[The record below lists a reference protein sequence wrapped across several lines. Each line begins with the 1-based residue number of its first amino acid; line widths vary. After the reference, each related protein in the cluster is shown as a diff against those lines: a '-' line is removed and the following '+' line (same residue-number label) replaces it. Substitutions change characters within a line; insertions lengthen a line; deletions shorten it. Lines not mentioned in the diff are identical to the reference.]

1 MNNFNGK
8 IFSALILIIFLD
20 IFMIGEWRAAAE
32 SRVVFCDIGQGDGVF
47 INLKGGTQIIADA
60 GPDNN
65 MVGCAGKYMPYFDRK
80 IEYIIISHPDKDHF
94 AGAMELLK
102 RYDVGKVFWNGDL
115 SAIPEYAEF
124 LKMAGGRAEVAYT
137 DSDFRAAGAKIDF
150 LYPYVLDRET
160 KNNNDNSLVFRFE
173 YTPTSIL
180 PLSKGE
186 EGRGISILFTGDL
199 PATGEAELI
208 KHNANLRADV
218 LEVGH
223 HGSRYSSSEEFLR
236 AVRPKLAAI
245 SVGANNKYGHPAY
258 IILKRLKNLGIKY
271 LRTDEKGDIVINL

>member
-1 MNNFNGK
+1 MKNFNGK
-8 IFSALILIIFLD
+8 IFSTLVIIIFLD
-20 IFMIGEWRAAAE
+20 IFMIGEWRSAAQ

-47 INLKGGTQIIADA
+47 VNLTGGVQMIADA

-65 MVGCAGKYMPYFDRK
+65 MVGCVGKYMPYFDRR
-80 IEYIIISHPDKDHF
+80 IEYVIISHPDKDHF

-102 RYDVGKVFWNGDL
+102 RYDVGKVFINGDL

-124 LKMAGGRAEVAYT
+124 LKMAGGRVQVAYT
-137 DSDFRAAGAKIDF
+137 DSDFAAAGAKIDF

-173 YTPTSIL
+173 YGGKT
-180 PLSKGE
+180 
-186 EGRGISILFTGDL
+186 ILFTGDL
-199 PATGEAELI
+199 PAKSEAELI
-208 KHNANLRADV
+208 RHNADLRADV

-223 HGSRYSSSEEFLR
+223 HGSKYSSSPEFLR

-258 IILKRLKNLGIKY
+258 IILKRLENLGIKY